1 MWRYVLFLASNH
13 LLDRLI
19 LYILPYESLN
29 KLMIHHLFWLQLIP
43 FFHWQIAW
51 HHGSSTFIADW
62 APNGHWVFP
71 ATKSLASPAHK
82 VMVFDIYV
90 DNPVAV
96 LVDSNIAHLA
106 IDDLVLFFV
115 IVIATNQAL
124 VIKNVP
130 IASVIIFQM
139 LWNFSF

>member
-1 MWRYVLFLASNH
+1 
-13 LLDRLI
+13 
-19 LYILPYESLN
+19 
-29 KLMIHHLFWLQLIP
+29 
-43 FFHWQIAW
+43 
-51 HHGSSTFIADW
+51 
-62 APNGHWVFP
+62 
-71 ATKSLASPAHK
+71 
-82 VMVFDIYV
+82 MVFDIYV

-115 IVIATNQAL
+115 VVIATNQAL